1 MSWASLVK
9 TEQHS
14 LFFFLSTRDS
24 GKRKHKK
31 QECGTE
37 HIIVGTTVINLT
49 LKIKLQ
55 TRKEVRKSW
64 RMVTT
69 AFSFTVLPLP
79 HSHVLNN
86 YTHFRSRSLIDPWVG
101 KFPWRR
107 KRLPTAVF
115 LPGEFHR
122 QRSLVGYSP
131 WGHKESDTTE
141 QLTLSLFIGM
151 KAKNMSWH

>member
-1 MSWASLVK
+1 
-9 TEQHS
+9 
-14 LFFFLSTRDS
+14 
-24 GKRKHKK
+24 
-31 QECGTE
+31 
-37 HIIVGTTVINLT
+37 
-49 LKIKLQ
+49 
-55 TRKEVRKSW
+55 
-64 RMVTT
+64 MVTT

-79 HSHVLNN
+79 YSHVLNN
-86 YTHFRSRSLIDPWVG
+86 YAHFLSRSLIDPWVR

-107 KRLPTAVF
+107 KWLPTAVF

-151 KAKNMSWH
+151 KAKNMS